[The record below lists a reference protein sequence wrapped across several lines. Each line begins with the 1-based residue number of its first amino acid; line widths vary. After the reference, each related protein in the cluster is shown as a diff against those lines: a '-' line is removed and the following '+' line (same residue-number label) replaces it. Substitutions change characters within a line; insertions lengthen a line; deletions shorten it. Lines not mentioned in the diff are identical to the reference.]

1 MSVDFAELRLIDVSR
16 TFGRRRALNKVS
28 LSAGAG
34 TITALLGHN
43 GAGKSTLLS
52 IAATL
57 LEATGGQI
65 QYGDITARDGGAAL
79 RARIGLL
86 GHDLYL
92 YPELTAAENL
102 AFFARV
108 YSLDAIDRRVNAA
121 LDRADLADRR
131 DDIVSG
137 FSRGMRQKLALERA
151 LIHEPRLLL
160 LDEPFTGLDE
170 AARNALR
177 DRLRVAR
184 EAGAIIILTTH
195 DTAAIEGLTDASV
208 LLVDG
213 RLAA

>member
-1 MSVDFAELRLIDVSR
+1 VSVDFTELRLIDVTR
-16 TFGRRRALNKVS
+16 TFGRRRALNKVTMR
-28 LSAGAG
+28 ARAG

-57 LEATGGQI
+57 MQPTGGRI
-65 QYGDITARDGGAAL
+65 EYGDVTADAGGAAL

-102 AFFARV
+102 RFFARV
-108 YSLDAIDRRVNAA
+108 YELDAVERRIDAA
-121 LDRADLADRR
+121 LECTGLGDRR
-131 DDIVSG
+131 DDVVSG

-177 DRLRVAR
+177 ERLRIAR

-195 DTAAIEGLTDASV
+195 DIAAIEGIVDASV

-213 RLAA
+213 KLAA